1 MLRLAAIDVFAILV
15 FGAIYTAG
23 AVRLLSQAAFLAAL
37 ALGFAGAIALWVRTE
52 RAPVRTADPIARLGR
67 GIAGL
72 LLAVIGVPG
81 AVLTPLFALQAQ
93 LPPEAGLDDV
103 IARVMVL
110 LLPCV
115 ALAVAMNLVGAC
127 VIAAT
132 ALVGRR
138 RVAAPRGG

>member
-1 MLRLAAIDVFAILV
+1 MLRLAAIDALVMLV
-15 FGAIYTAG
+15 FGAVYTAG

-37 ALGFAGAIALWVRTE
+37 AVGFVGAIALWVRTE
-52 RAPVRTADPIARLGR
+52 RGVGRTADPVARLGR
-67 GIAGL
+67 VVAGL
-72 LLAVIGVPG
+72 MIALIAVPG

-115 ALAVAMNLVGAC
+115 ALAIAMNLVGAC
-127 VIAAT
+127 VIAAA
-132 ALVGRR
+132 ALVDRHRTADPRR
-138 RVAAPRGG
+138 G